1 MTFMD
6 DISLNSYHTDIK
18 TDIYPMELTLNPEK
32 QLLLG
37 VSTLIPNPTHI
48 LTLMAQVYMSVN
60 IKIIK
65 L

>member
-1 MTFMD
+1 
-6 DISLNSYHTDIK
+6 
-18 TDIYPMELTLNPEK
+18 MELTLNPEK

-37 VSTLIPNPTHI
+37 VSALIPNPTHI
-48 LTLMAQVYMSVN
+48 LTLMGQVYMSVN